1 MTKVQVQF
9 DLERP
14 LDEAAM
20 EAIARTHGYYGIQ
33 LVRLL
38 PSLDGILVEYD
49 ASRLTETD
57 VESTLHRAGV
67 PVKRRFTHLTSGV
80 DAS

>member
-9 DLERP
+9 ELERP

-20 EAIARTHGYYGIQ
+20 EAISRAHGYYGIQ

-38 PSLDGILVEYD
+38 RSMDSILVEYD

-67 PVKRRFTHLTSGV
+67 PVKRKFTHVTSGV
-80 DAS
+80 TS

>member
-9 DLERP
+9 ELERP

-20 EAIARTHGYYGIQ
+20 EAISRVHGYYGIQ

-38 PSLDGILVEYD
+38 RSMDSILVEYD

-67 PVKRRFTHLTSGV
+67 PVKRKFTHVTSGV
-80 DAS
+80 TS

>member
-1 MTKVQVQF
+1 MTRVQVQF
-9 DLERP
+9 ELERP

-20 EAIARTHGYYGIQ
+20 EAISRAHGYYGIQ

-38 PSLDGILVEYD
+38 RSMDSILVEYD

-57 VESTLHRAGV
+57 VESTLHRVGV
-67 PVKRRFTHLTSGV
+67 PVKRKFTHMTSGV
-80 DAS
+80 TS